1 MKFCIKV
8 GITEKI
14 TILVVNDTA
23 DIREPL
29 CEHLELNDFATLA
42 AENAESAYHL
52 TANVSI
58 DLVVLDITMPR
69 ERVTWAYAEHYPKLA
84 KFR

>member
-1 MKFCIKV
+1 MKFCNKV
-8 GITEKI
+8 GMTEKI
-14 TILVVNDTA
+14 TILVVNDTT

-42 AENAESAYHL
+42 AANAEPAYHL

-69 ERVTWAYAEHYPKLA
+69 ESDLGVCRTLS
-84 KFR
+84 